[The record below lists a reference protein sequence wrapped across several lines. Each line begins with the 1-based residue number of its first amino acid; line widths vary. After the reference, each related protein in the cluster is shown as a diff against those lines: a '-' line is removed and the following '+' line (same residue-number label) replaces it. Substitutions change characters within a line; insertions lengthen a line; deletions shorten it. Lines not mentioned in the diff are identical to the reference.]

1 MLPGHVVLDQQGA
14 ILEADDSFGSLLM
27 SPVAGLRGRN
37 VLSFT
42 APADRDECTQAIATL
57 RDTGRPFDITK
68 RFLRQDDST
77 IWVRNSVS
85 RMIIERKELI
95 VATCTPIAPDH
106 HRRTPELLLESA
118 RVQAAMAEARA
129 EIADPVL
136 VSGKSWSLLL
146 QVYIAEGE
154 GRAVSAEWLAARL
167 KLSHTTS
174 QRWINALLAADVLE
188 VETRNLAP
196 NTVKCYRLTATT
208 MQRVEEYLAKFS
220 GYSASHLAD
229 A

>member
-14 ILEADDSFGSLLM
+14 ILEADDSFGLLLM

-42 APADRDECTQAIATL
+42 APADREECTRAIATL

-77 IWVRNSVS
+77 VWVRNSVS

-95 VATCTPIAPDH
+95 VATCTPISPDH
-106 HRRTPELLLESA
+106 HRRTPELLLDTA
-118 RVQAAMAEARA
+118 RAQAAMAAARA
-129 EIADPVL
+129 DIADPAL
-136 VSGKSWSLLL
+136 VSGTSWNVLL

-154 GRAVSAEWLAARL
+154 GRAVSVAWLAEHL
-167 KLSHTTS
+167 KLSHVTS

-188 VETRNLAP
+188 VEIRNLAP
-196 NTVKCYRLTATT
+196 DTVKCYRLTSAT
-208 MQRVEEYLAKFS
+208 MHRVEEYLAKFS